1 MRIIRF
7 MDTRIRIL
15 CISIFFATF
24 FNVNAQEGLPIYSDY
39 LTDNY
44 YLLYPSMAG
53 VSNCGKV
60 RLTGRK
66 QWFDHEKAPEL
77 QTISVNTR
85 IGDSRSAIGAIAFND
100 VNGYHSQSG
109 AYLTYAHHILFSR
122 SELDLDMLSF
132 GISAGM
138 IQYKLDE
145 TSFLAGGFDPIIAG
159 IEQSATD
166 FNIDFGFS
174 YQYLEFYAHA
184 SIKNLL
190 NNDGINFNEQGL
202 SYNNLRTY
210 LFSTGY
216 LFNSSS
222 GDWNYEPS
230 IMFAYK
236 DGTQE
241 TFLDTNFKVYRETD
255 FGRIWAGLSYR
266 RSFDGAEYLNSANQ
280 IRAQKLEYITPLLGL
295 EFNGFVFAYNYSYQ
309 SNSVVFDNGGYHQIT
324 LGFNFGCRKERYDC
338 ECPWIK

>member
-7 MDTRIRIL
+7 MDIRIRIL
-15 CISIFFATF
+15 CISIFFATL

-100 VNGYHSQSG
+100 MNGYHSQSG

-236 DGTQE
+236 DATQE

>member
-1 MRIIRF
+1 
-7 MDTRIRIL
+7 MDIRIRIL

-100 VNGYHSQSG
+100 MNGYHSQSG

-236 DGTQE
+236 DATQE